1 MPTHAEKRVLPY
13 TPEQLF
19 DLVADIEKYPEF
31 LPWCVATRIRERKGE
46 PGSETLISDM
56 VIGFKMFRESF
67 TSRVT
72 LSRPDKIDVTYENG
86 PFKYLENHWFF
97 EPSDTGCVIDFSVNF
112 EFKSRLLEKAIGAV
126 FQEAVHRMVGAFET
140 RAKALYGP

>member
-1 MPTHAEKRVLPY
+1 MPHHTERRLMPY

-19 DLVADIEKYPEF
+19 DLVADVDRYPEF
-31 LPWCVATRIRERKGE
+31 LPWCIATRVRQK
-46 PGSETLISDM
+46 SENDMVADM

-72 LSRPDKIDVTYENG
+72 LNRPDKIKVTYENG
-86 PFKYLENHWFF
+86 PFKYLENHWIF
-97 EPSDTGCVIDFSVNF
+97 ESSNDGCILDFSVDF

-126 FQEAVHRMVGAFET
+126 FQEAVHRMVGAFEI
-140 RAKALYGP
+140 RAKALYGN

>member
-1 MPTHAEKRVLPY
+1 MPSHTERHPLPY

-19 DLVADIEKYPEF
+19 DLVADVDRYPEF
-31 LPWCVATRIRERKGE
+31 LPWCMATRVRQQDDKEMIA
-46 PGSETLISDM
+46 DM
-56 VIGFKMFRESF
+56 VIGFKIFRESF

-72 LSRPDKIDVTYENG
+72 LNRPEKIDVMYENG
-86 PFKYLENHWFF
+86 PFKYLENHWIF
-97 EPSDTGCVIDFSVNF
+97 EPSGNGCVIDFSVDF

-140 RAKALYGP
+140 RARALYGR

>member
-1 MPTHAEKRVLPY
+1 MPSHTERRPMPY

-19 DLVADIEKYPEF
+19 DLVADVDRYPEF
-31 LPWCVATRIRERKGE
+31 LPWCVATRIRQREEKE
-46 PGSETLISDM
+46 LIADM

-72 LSRPDKIDVTYENG
+72 LKRPHTIDVSYENG
-86 PFKYLENHWFF
+86 PFKYLENHWIF
-97 EPSDTGCVIDFSVNF
+97 EPNNNGCVIDFSVKF

-140 RAKALYGP
+140 RADVLYGD

>member
-1 MPTHAEKRVLPY
+1 MPSHAERRQLPY

-19 DLVADIEKYPEF
+19 ELVADVAKYPEF
-31 LPWCVATRIRERKGE
+31 LPWCVATRIRRQDEHE
-46 PGSETLISDM
+46 MIADM

-67 TSRVT
+67 TSRVH
-72 LSRPDKIDVTYENG
+72 LERPGKIDVIYENG
-86 PFKYLENHWFF
+86 PFKHLENHWIF
-97 EPSDTGCVIDFSVNF
+97 EPAPDGCVIDFHVNF

-140 RAKALYGP
+140 RANALYGS

>member
-1 MPTHAEKRVLPY
+1 MPSHTERRPMPY
-13 TPEQLF
+13 SPEQLF
-19 DLVADIEKYPEF
+19 DLVADVDRYPEF
-31 LPWCVATRIRERKGE
+31 LPWCIATRVRGQDGKEMVA
-46 PGSETLISDM
+46 DM

-72 LSRPDKIDVTYENG
+72 LNRPEKIDVTYENG
-86 PFKYLENHWFF
+86 PFKYLENHWIF
-97 EPSDTGCVIDFSVNF
+97 ESSDGGCVIDFSVNF

-140 RAKALYGP
+140 RAHTLYGS